1 MIIFMIELFKGL
13 ENDLIEANKNRA
25 LRPWIFAQGH
35 HPMYQGDSV
44 NEGFQAAMEDL
55 FYKYGVDI
63 YFSGHV
69 HHYEV

>member
-1 MIIFMIELFKGL
+1 
-13 ENDLIEANKNRA
+13 
-25 LRPWIFAQGH
+25 
-35 HPMYQGDSV
+35 MYQGDSV